1 MAGPLD
7 RAFVEVRADT
17 SKFANDVQKGV
28 NSAGRSI
35 ERDLTVSLKK
45 AEVSAAREGAKIGD
59 TLGKTIGANLDVP
72 AVDVNVDVDQ
82 RQVDN
87 EVDRAVRAANP
98 PDIPIRVDID
108 REGGFARFASSITG
122 IKLPIAGF
130 AALGLAMASA
140 AATAVQL
147 AAALAPAV
155 GIVAALPSG
164 IGVLAAGISTLKVA
178 TLGVSDAFGS
188 ALTDDTAAFNEA
200 IKGLAPNV
208 QAAAQTIR
216 DMKPALDELRNSV
229 QQEFFSGFD
238 EILTQLAD
246 TLLGP
251 VTAGMTSVASAA
263 NGIITGLAGVATSG
277 EGIDFVNQSFAIMAQ
292 ILTSL
297 QEPLTALFS
306 ALLNVGTALNEAFG
320 ESAGAGIANVVT
332 QFANFLSSAA
342 ASGEAVAWV
351 NNALTVFQQI
361 GDILAPIVGI
371 FSSIGEAAATTGG
384 NILGVW
390 GSALQTINDFLASA
404 QGQSALIGIF
414 EALNTVG
421 DAFRDVLAGIA
432 PALPPIISGI
442 GNILGVVAP
451 LLGPLSQLVGSV
463 LTALAPI
470 LGVIASAIQPIIGPL
485 ATLIELLSGVLVEA
499 LEAVMPLIVV
509 VGDVLGSVL
518 GAAIEALAPIL
529 TVLIEALSPIIE
541 ALSPLF
547 ELLGVVAEIIGAVLA
562 PVIQVLDDILM
573 WLVDTIIVPILVPA
587 IQAMADIL
595 NVVLTWA
602 VNNLVETFQVAWNA
616 LSALFVWLKD
626 QFEQNIAAMQVI
638 IEVLKAAL
646 QASWRFIDNNFI
658 RPTKVGF
665 ENLKNGVSNIVDG
678 IRDKWNSAVDF
689 FKGLPGKIK
698 NAVSGMWD
706 GISSSFKAAINSVIG
721 AWNGLSF
728 TLPSVDAGPLGTF
741 GGFTLSTPN
750 IPYLARGALATGPTL
765 AMVGE
770 GNGPEAIMP
779 LEDPRVTSLLAKAI
793 GRAGITDRG
802 NAGSEGDSLSGTV
815 GVGDMHFTV
824 KIGERELTDIVVEVQ
839 NDMNANML
847 RRARAATGRTR

>member
-17 SKFANDVQKGV
+17 SKFAKDVQKGV
-28 NSAGRSI
+28 DNAAKNI
-35 ERDLTVSLKK
+35 EKDLTDSVSR
-45 AEVSAAREGAKIGD
+45 AESGMAREGAK
-59 TLGKTIGANLDVP
+59 LGRTVSDSLGSNIDVP
-72 AVDVNVDVDQ
+72 DIDLNVDVDR

-87 EVDRAVRAANP
+87 ELDRAVRAARP
-98 PDIPIRVDID
+98 PHIPIDIDID

-122 IKLPIAGF
+122 IKLPVAGF

-155 GIVAALPSG
+155 GIIAALPSG

-178 TLGVSDAFGS
+178 TLGVGDAFGS

-200 IKGLAPNV
+200 IEGLAPNV

-229 QQEFFSGFD
+229 QQEFFAGFD
-238 EILTQLAD
+238 DILNQLSE

-251 VTAGMTSVASAA
+251 VTEGMTSVAAA
-263 NGIITGLAGVATSG
+263 VNGIITGLAGVATSSV
-277 EGIDFVNQSFAIMAQ
+277 GIDFVNQSFAITAQ
-292 ILTSL
+292 ILESL

-306 ALLNVGTALNEAFG
+306 ALLSVGTALNEAFG

-332 QFANFLSSAA
+332 QFAAFLSNAA

-351 NNALTVFQQI
+351 QNALTVFQQI
-361 GDILAPIVGI
+361 GDILSPIVGI
-371 FSSIGEAAATTGG
+371 FSSIGEAATATGG

-390 GSALQTINDFLASA
+390 GAALQTFDDFLSSA
-404 QGQSALIGIF
+404 QGQSALIGVF

-451 LLGPLSQLVGSV
+451 LLGPLSELVGSV

-470 LGVIASAIQPIIGPL
+470 LTVVAAAIQPIIGPL
-485 ATLIELLSGVLVEA
+485 TTVIELLSGVLVQA
-499 LEAVMPLIVV
+499 IEAVMPLIVT
-509 VGDVLGSVL
+509 VGEVIGGVLGV
-518 GAAIEALAPIL
+518 AIEALLPIL

-541 ALSPLF
+541 ALTPLF

-562 PVIQVLDDILM
+562 PIIQVLGDILM

-602 VNNLVETFQVAWNA
+602 VNNLVETFKVAWDA
-616 LSALFVWLKD
+616 LGVLFGWLKD

-638 IEVLKAAL
+638 FEVLKAAL
-646 QASWRFIDNNFI
+646 QAGWRFIDNNFI
-658 RPTKVGF
+658 RPTKAGF
-665 ENLKNGVSNIVDG
+665 ENLKNGISNILDG
-678 IRDKWNSAVDF
+678 IKTAWNNTVNF
-689 FKGLPGKIK
+689 FKGLPGKIS

-706 GISSSFKAAINSVIG
+706 GISSSFKAAINSIIG

-728 TLPSVDAGPLGTF
+728 SLPSVDAGPLGTF

-750 IPYLARGALATGPTL
+750 IPYLARGGMATGPTL

-770 GNGPEAIMP
+770 GRHDEAILP
-779 LEDPRVTSLLAKAI
+779 LEDPRVTSMLASAL
-793 GRAGITDRG
+793 GRAGVMAG
-802 NAGSEGDSLSGTV
+802 NGGGDGAVSGTV
-815 GVGDMHFTV
+815 SGGDMFPSFVV
-824 KIGERELTDIVVEVQ
+824 KIGERELTDIIIEQQ
-839 NDMNANML
+839 NQANSDML
-847 RRARAATGRTR
+847 RRARTGTRRTR